1 LAGVQKDLEMKVNKI
16 ENLYMNVE
24 DWKKVNKEI
33 SELREYIDE
42 HVKEIHT
49 RSHNNANKIQGQIAE
64 LNAEKTLES
73 PYYACGEPKDHNDDR
88 NLMEVKHWRKTD
100 STPSKYCDNCELYGE
115 CDHQGTYKKDGKW
128 CYEDDSKL
136 LKLSYKEFLEKT
148 KTDEKCPICKH
159 YYFDHVGTGLEYMCY
174 KEKPKEPPSD
184 PSILEKKGLVKG
196 MILPAK
202 TYSIKEP
209 PEDYVLSADGYCL
222 NPKKLISDFLED
234 LLEQPS
240 IYKKTYEKWE
250 KILNAMS

>member
-1 LAGVQKDLEMKVNKI
+1 MKVNKI

-148 KTDEKCPICKH
+148 KTDEKCPIYKH

-174 KEKPKEPPSD
+174 KEKPKELSND
-184 PSILEKKGLVKG
+184 L
-196 MILPAK
+196 
-202 TYSIKEP
+202 IKLMP
-209 PEDYVLSADGYCL
+209 TVEDEYVLSADGYCL